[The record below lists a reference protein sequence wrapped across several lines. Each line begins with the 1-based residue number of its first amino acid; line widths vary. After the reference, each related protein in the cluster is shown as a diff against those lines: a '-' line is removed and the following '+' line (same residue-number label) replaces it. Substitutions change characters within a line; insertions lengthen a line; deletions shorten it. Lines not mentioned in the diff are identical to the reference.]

1 MLFQHYGAKG
11 YCSRSS
17 VSLKVRSHKIVIFI
31 IKIVEQ
37 YLNLCYITLSG
48 NGVNWKHAKFS
59 WNIAGSNPASE
70 RNWRGKFS
78 IFFGSRIFLLENV
91 E

>member
-11 YCSRSS
+11 YCSGSS
-17 VSLKVRSHKIVIFI
+17 VSLKVRSHKISFFI

-48 NGVNWKHAKFS
+48 NGVNWKHAKVFLEYS
-59 WNIAGSNPASE
+59 RFESCFRKELE
-70 RNWRGKFS
+70 R
-78 IFFGSRIFLLENV
+78 
-91 E
+91 